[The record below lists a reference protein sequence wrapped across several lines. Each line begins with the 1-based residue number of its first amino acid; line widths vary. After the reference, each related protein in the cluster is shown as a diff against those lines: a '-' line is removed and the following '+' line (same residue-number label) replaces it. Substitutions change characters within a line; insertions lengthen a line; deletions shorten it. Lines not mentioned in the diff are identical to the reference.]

1 MLDMIW
7 TSILSTWEA
16 VRDWFASL
24 LADPSAWTGLGV
36 GLVIA
41 LLILVALAII
51 VPTRPRDSRRESRPE
66 LLISRGEVR
75 SLEESSLTELDI
87 HVSNLGEGV
96 VQLLE
101 IALATDL
108 MPTPQA
114 VELSEL
120 VDAHRSVDVTVPVDE
135 IHGDAGY
142 IDLFFYIPQTR
153 RKAFRLRANMT
164 WEPWEARFKVEP
176 LEQRIDPARR
186 LASSRLQQRQRDE
199 WRKRQRQLPEVA
211 GGATVVEPDEEEEA
225 VSERPSGRDRL
236 EFPSDF

>member
-16 VRDWFASL
+16 ARDWFSTL
-24 LADPSAWTGLGV
+24 LADPGAWTGLGV

-41 LLILVALAII
+41 LLVLLALAI
-51 VPTRPRDSRRESRPE
+51 VVASRGRDSGREARPE
-66 LLISRGEVR
+66 LLIPRGEVR

-87 HVSNLGEGV
+87 RVSNLGEGV

-101 IALATDL
+101 IATATDL
-108 MPTPQA
+108 MPTPQTLE
-114 VELSEL
+114 VSEL
-120 VDAHRSVDVTVPVDE
+120 VPAHRSVDVTVPVDE

-142 IDLFFYIPQTR
+142 IDLFFYAPQAR
-153 RKAFRLRANMT
+153 RKASKLRANMT
-164 WEPWEARFKVEP
+164 WEPWEGRFKVEP

-186 LASSRLQQRQRDE
+186 LASSRLQQRQREE
-199 WRKRQRQLPEVA
+199 WRRRQRQLPEVEGVA
-211 GGATVVEPDEEEEA
+211 PVADPEQEEETA
-225 VSERPSGRDRL
+225 SERPSGRERL

>member
-24 LADPSAWTGLGV
+24 LAEPSAWTGLGV

-41 LLILVALAII
+41 LLILLALAIVI
-51 VPTRPRDSRRESRPE
+51 PSRPRDSGRESRPE
-66 LLISRGEVR
+66 LLIPRGEVR
-75 SLEESSLTELDI
+75 SLEESSVTELDI
-87 HVSNLGEGV
+87 HVSNLGDSV

-108 MPTPQA
+108 MPTPQTL
-114 VELSEL
+114 ELSEL
-120 VDAHRSVDVTVPVDE
+120 VAAHRSVDLTMPVDE
-135 IHGDAGY
+135 IHGDSGY
-142 IDLFFYIPQTR
+142 VDLFFYTPQTR

-164 WEPWEARFKVEP
+164 WEPWEGRFKVEP
-176 LEQRIDPARR
+176 LEQRTDPARR

-199 WRKRQRQLPEVA
+199 WRKRQRQLPEVDGMASVA
-211 GGATVVEPDEEEEA
+211 GPDEEEET
-225 VSERPSGRDRL
+225 VSERPTGRERL